1 MHRPHITKRELRSIA
16 TIEANR
22 CKLLLDGGLGVG
34 IACGV
39 FRLIEARDAIIRVI
53 SDCHRWRSSF
63 HRWRWERHKLT
74 ISAPALLR
82 SKAASKS
89 LNPECVQHRGHIQVG
104 EKVNAFLADLF

>member
-39 FRLIEARDAIIRVI
+39 FRLIEARDAIMKSYFGLPSLAVFF
-53 SDCHRWRSSF
+53 SSLALGAAQA
-63 HRWRWERHKLT
+63 HDLG
-74 ISAPALLR
+74 SALLK

-89 LNPECVQHRGHIQVG
+89 LNPECVQHEATFR
-104 EKVNAFLADLF
+104 LAKK